1 MGFSNN
7 LKILMIKKNNYQ
19 CCSNWT
25 RMFICLST
33 HPHPLC
39 NEKLNKLK
47 LEGLRIN
54 NDGLCLTSWRL
65 SWFKTTQLSMLVKF
79 NTDVCL
85 LEFQHRWYKNLQHI
99 DIDINITSN
108 PVVCSLSVLLQ
119 TKLFY
124 LCWQKYLYLQS
135 HCLILLSTNH
145 TVHVFFLI

>member
-1 MGFSNN
+1 M
-7 LKILMIKKNNYQ
+7 LV
-19 CCSNWT
+19 
-25 RMFICLST
+25 
-33 HPHPLC
+33 
-39 NEKLNKLK
+39 KLNTDVYL
-47 LEGLRIN
+47 LEYPPPPSLQWEIEQIKTGGTENQQWR
-54 NDGLCLTSWRL
+54 TSWRL
-65 SWFKTTQLSMLVKF
+65 SWFKTTQLSMIVKF

-99 DIDINITSN
+99 DLDINITSN

-145 TVHVFFLI
+145 TVHVFFLIKNPQIRQPSLTRKK

>member
-1 MGFSNN
+1 
-7 LKILMIKKNNYQ
+7 MI
-19 CCSNWT
+19 
-25 RMFICLST
+25 
-33 HPHPLC
+33 
-39 NEKLNKLK
+39 
-47 LEGLRIN
+47 
-54 NDGLCLTSWRL
+54 
-65 SWFKTTQLSMLVKF
+65 VKF

-135 HCLILLSTNH
+135 HILILLSTDH

>member
-1 MGFSNN
+1 M
-7 LKILMIKKNNYQ
+7 LV
-19 CCSNWT
+19 
-25 RMFICLST
+25 
-33 HPHPLC
+33 
-39 NEKLNKLK
+39 KLNTDVYL
-47 LEGLRIN
+47 LEYPPPPSLQWEIEQIKTGGTENQQWR
-54 NDGLCLTSWRL
+54 TSWRL
-65 SWFKTTQLSMLVKF
+65 SWFKTTQLSMIVKF

-119 TKLFY
+119 TKSFY